1 MDRIYFDNSATT
13 ELCPLAKE
21 KMAQAIECY
30 GNPSSLH
37 SAGLEAEKLVREAR
51 ASVCRSLGIRNPRDG
66 ELIFTSGGSEADN
79 LAIFGTVFAKSRR
92 TANKILT
99 TAGEHSAIENAL
111 HRLEEQGFNVIRIS
125 TAGGVL
131 DMEQVKAEA
140 QGVLLATFMMVNNE
154 TGAVYDI
161 SSAFKMI
168 KAASPEALC
177 HTDAVQGY
185 MKRRFSV
192 STLGADLLTVS
203 AHKIH
208 GPKGIGALWI
218 SPAILKAK
226 KIVPWLLG
234 GGQEFGLRS
243 GTENTIGIA
252 GFGGAAAQCFETLDC
267 DIARMASLRDYIAD
281 RLHSEVEIN
290 LPQGER
296 APHILSLRLPSIKS
310 ETMLHFL
317 SSKGIC
323 VSSGSACSSHSRAVS
338 SALSAFGLDNNSA
351 DCTIRVSLN
360 AKNTQREADAFL
372 KALSQGVSSLVR
384 IRK

>member
-13 ELCPLAKE
+13 ELCSMAKE
-21 KMAQAIECY
+21 KMEQAIECY

-37 SAGLEAEKLVREAR
+37 TAGLEAEKLVREAR
-51 ASVCRSLGIRNPRDG
+51 MVVCRSLGIRNPKDG

-92 TANKILT
+92 TSNKILT
-99 TAGEHSAIENAL
+99 TAGEHSAVENAL
-111 HRLEEQGFNVIRIS
+111 RRLEEQGFEVVRIS
-125 TAGGVL
+125 TEGGVL
-131 DMEQVKAEA
+131 DAEQIKAEA
-140 QGVLLATFMMVNNE
+140 KGVLLATFMMVNNE
-154 TGAVYDI
+154 TGAIYDI
-161 SSAFKMI
+161 SSAFKTI
-168 KAASPEALC
+168 KSASPEAVC

-185 MKRRFSV
+185 MKRKFSV
-192 STLGADLLTVS
+192 ATLGADLVTVS

-234 GGQEFGLRS
+234 GGQEFGIRS

-252 GFGGAAAQCFETLDC
+252 GFGGAATQCFETLDR
-267 DIARMASLRDYIAD
+267 DIESMMSLRDYIAD
-281 RLHSEVEIN
+281 RLPDEVEIN

-338 SALSAFGLDNNSA
+338 SALSAFGLDNNGA
-351 DCTIRVSLN
+351 DSTIRVSLN
-360 AKNTQREADAFL
+360 ARNTQQEADAFL
-372 KALSQGVSSLVR
+372 AALSEGVSNLVR

>member
-13 ELCPLAKE
+13 ELCSMAKE
-21 KMAQAIECY
+21 KMEQAIECY

-37 SAGLEAEKLVREAR
+37 TAGLDAEKIVREAR
-51 ASVCRSLGIRNPRDG
+51 MAVCRSLGIRNPKDG
-66 ELIFTSGGSEADN
+66 ELVFTSGGSEADN

-92 TANKILT
+92 TSNKILT
-99 TAGEHSAIENAL
+99 TAGEHSAVENAL
-111 HRLEEQGFNVIRIS
+111 RRLEEQGFEVVRIS
-125 TAGGVL
+125 SEGGVL
-131 DMEQVKAEA
+131 DTEQIKAEA
-140 QGVLLATFMMVNNE
+140 KGVLLATFMMVNNE
-154 TGAVYDI
+154 TGALYDI
-161 SSAFKMI
+161 SSAFKII
-168 KAASPEALC
+168 KAASPEAVC

-192 STLGADLLTVS
+192 STLGADLVTVS

-208 GPKGIGALWI
+208 GPKGVGALWI
-218 SPAILKAK
+218 SPAVLKAK

-234 GGQEFGLRS
+234 GGQEFGMRS

-252 GFGGAAAQCFETLDC
+252 GFGGAAAQCFETLDR
-267 DIARMASLRDYIAD
+267 DIESMASLRDYIAG
-281 RLHSEVEIN
+281 RLPDEVEIN
-290 LPQGER
+290 LPRGER
-296 APHILSLRLPSIKS
+296 APHILSLKLPSIKS

-351 DCTIRVSLN
+351 DCTIRISLN
-360 AKNTQREADAFL
+360 AKNTQQEADAFL
-372 KALSQGVSSLVR
+372 AALSEGVSSLVR

>member
-1 MDRIYFDNSATT
+1 MERIYFDNSATT
-13 ELCPLAKE
+13 ELCHMAKE
-21 KMAQAIECY
+21 RMAQAVECY

-37 SAGLEAEKLVREAR
+37 AAGLEAEKLVREAR
-51 ASVCRSLGIRNPRDG
+51 AAVCRSLGIRNPKDG
-66 ELIFTSGGSEADN
+66 ELVFTSGGSEADN

-92 TANKILT
+92 TTNKILT
-99 TAGEHSAIENAL
+99 TAGEHSAVENAL
-111 HRLEEQGFNVIRIS
+111 RRLEEQGFNVVRIS

-154 TGAVYDI
+154 TGALYDI
-161 SSAFKMI
+161 SRAFKII
-168 KAASPEALC
+168 KAASPEAVC

-192 STLGADLLTVS
+192 ATLGADLLTVS

-208 GPKGIGALWI
+208 GPKGVGALWI
-218 SPAILKAK
+218 SPAVLKAK

-252 GFGGAAAQCFETLDC
+252 GFGGAAAQGFETLDA
-267 DIARMASLRDYIAD
+267 DIARMTALRDYIAE
-281 RLHSEVEIN
+281 RLPDEVEIN

-351 DCTIRVSLN
+351 DSTIRVSLN
-360 AKNTQREADAFL
+360 AHNTESEADAFL
-372 KALSQGVSSLVR
+372 SALSEGVSSLVR

>member
-13 ELCPLAKE
+13 ELCSLAKE

-37 SAGLEAEKLVREAR
+37 TAGLEAEKMVREAR
-51 ASVCRSLGIRNPRDG
+51 ASVCRSLGIRNPKDG
-66 ELIFTSGGSEADN
+66 ELIFTSCGSESDN

-99 TAGEHSAIENAL
+99 TAGEHPAVENAL
-111 HRLEEQGFNVIRIS
+111 GRLEEQGFNIVRIS

-131 DMEQVKAEA
+131 DLEQVRREA

-154 TGAVYDI
+154 TGALYDI
-161 SSAFKMI
+161 SSAFKTI
-168 KAASPEALC
+168 KAASPDALC
-177 HTDAVQGY
+177 HSDAVQGY
-185 MKRRFSV
+185 MKRKFSV
-192 STLGADLLTVS
+192 STLGADLVTVS

-218 SPAILKAK
+218 SPAVLRAK

-243 GTENTIGIA
+243 GTENTVGVA
-252 GFGGAAAQCFETLDC
+252 GFGGAAAQGFENLDR
-267 DIARMASLRDYIAD
+267 DIAHMTALRDYIAE
-281 RLHSEVEIN
+281 RLPAEVEIN
-290 LPQGER
+290 LPLGER
-296 APHILSLRLPSIKS
+296 APHILSLKLPSIKS

-323 VSSGSACSSHSRAVS
+323 VSSGSACSSHSRTVS

-360 AKNTQREADAFL
+360 AKNTQDEADVFL
-372 KALSQGVSSLVR
+372 AAVSEGVSSLVR

>member
-37 SAGLEAEKLVREAR
+37 AAGLDAEKMMREAR
-51 ASVCRSLGIRNPRDG
+51 SAVCRSLGIRNAKDG
-66 ELIFTSGGSEADN
+66 ELVFTSGGSEADN
-79 LAIFGTVFAKSRR
+79 LAIFGSVFAKARR

-99 TAGEHSAIENAL
+99 TAGEHSAVENSL
-111 HRLEEQGFNVIRIS
+111 RRLEEQGFNVVRIS

-131 DMEQVKAEA
+131 DMEQIRAEA

-161 SSAFKMI
+161 SSAFKII
-168 KAASPEALC
+168 KSASPDAVC

-185 MKRRFSV
+185 MKRKFSV
-192 STLGADLLTVS
+192 ATLGADLVTVS

-208 GPKGIGALWI
+208 GPKGVGALWI
-218 SPAILKAK
+218 SPALLKAK
-226 KIVPWLLG
+226 KIVPWMLG

-243 GTENTIGIA
+243 GTENTVGIA
-252 GFGGAAAQCFETLDC
+252 GFGGAAAQCFETLDA
-267 DIARMASLRDYIAD
+267 DIERMTCLRDYIAD
-281 RLHSEVEIN
+281 RLPAEVEIN
-290 LPQGER
+290 LPLRER

-338 SALSAFGLDNNSA
+338 SALSAFGLDNSGA
-351 DCTIRVSLN
+351 DCTIRVSLSARN
-360 AKNTQREADAFL
+360 SEEEADAFL
-372 KALSQGVSSLVR
+372 AALSEGVSSLVR